1 MAEGKDTRQR
11 TRYQVI
17 NSNLTKLNELTKWLS
32 KDLPVDIKSNT
43 DTVNFALEFL
53 FEFIMNPALEK
64 NQSISQ
70 VLNEYQKMGNNLR
83 EQPIK
88 SKLAT
93 IEDKLDMMLL
103 LGLNDFALDKDIPS
117 EVRVEMI
124 SPMRQGGTAYSAYS
138 KLQNIAAEHKKRVV
152 NKNRDGVMK

>member
-1 MAEGKDTRQR
+1 MADGKDTRQR

-124 SPMRQGGTAYSAYS
+124 SPMRQGGTAYAAYS